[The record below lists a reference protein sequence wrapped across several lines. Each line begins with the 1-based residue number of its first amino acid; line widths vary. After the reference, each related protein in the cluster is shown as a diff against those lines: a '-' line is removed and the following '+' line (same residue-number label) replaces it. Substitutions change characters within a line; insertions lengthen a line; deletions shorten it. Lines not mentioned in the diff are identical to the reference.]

1 VRLLLLVL
9 LMCASGSASAQQLL
23 RVVQPVWAGLAQHER
38 DAVQQR
44 YLIEVASP
52 ESFGIIVDNQGVD
65 ESTPGSNA
73 GSNLGMA
80 VGNAAY
86 IDKAF
91 RDGNYS
97 AKGQLGAMLLGGL
110 VGAALDRPQVSRFHY
125 RYTVR
130 MGDGNIQYI
139 DEVSQDPF
147 RHPVGICVN
156 LPVITIASD
165 QQLCAQ
171 SLAWFRT
178 THLGTPIDDVVRIA
192 PIGKVVSSRS
202 ASAERVNVVSGSP
215 ADLVSCKLNSLAPV
229 LTTAEKCKLIN
240 GSIVQ

>member
-1 VRLLLLVL
+1 MRLLLLVL
-9 LMCASGSASAQQLL
+9 IMCASGSAAAQQLL
-23 RVVQPVWAGLAQHER
+23 KVAQPVWAGLAQHER

-91 RDGNYS
+91 RDGSYS

-147 RHPVGICVN
+147 RHPVGVCVN
-156 LPVITIASD
+156 LPVITIAGD

-171 SLAWFRT
+171 NLAWFRST
-178 THLGTPIDDVVRIA
+178 YLGTPVDNVARIA
-192 PIGKVVSSRS
+192 PVGNVVLSRSIDTEVVS
-202 ASAERVNVVSGSP
+202 ASSGSP
-215 ADLVSCKLNSLAPV
+215 ADLVNCKLNSLAPV
-229 LTTAEKCKLIN
+229 RTTVEKCKLIN